1 MHVPSTAP
9 PPATAAPLF
18 GPFTVGS
25 LALENRIV
33 MAPMTREL
41 SPGGVPGPEVAAYY
55 ARRARNGVGL
65 IITEGAAIGHP
76 SSERRAAVPRIHSA
90 DALAGWTR
98 VTQAVHAAGGRIA
111 AQLMHVG
118 LDPLLW
124 GMTPAEMD
132 AASPAGFELLSPS
145 GVDPSQ
151 PAAATVGRE
160 MSDVDISSVID
171 AYARAAAEARQA
183 GFDAIE
189 LHAAHGYLIDQFFWA
204 VTNRRK
210 DRYGGD
216 LSARTRF
223 GADVVRACRHAVGED
238 FPIFLRFSQWKV
250 GHYAAR
256 LADSP
261 DELAAVLGPLV
272 QAGVDAFHCSTR
284 RFWQPEFE
292 GSDLNLA
299 GWTKKVTGRPVIAVG
314 SVGLKDSD
322 FLSYL
327 DGKGADVGDVS
338 VVADRLAQGEFD
350 LVAVGRALIADPAWP
365 AKVRGGRSADLIPFD
380 ARMLTSLH

>member
-1 MHVPSTAP
+1 
-9 PPATAAPLF
+9 
-18 GPFTVGS
+18 
-25 LALENRIV
+25 

-41 SPGGVPGPEVAAYY
+41 SPEGVPGPEVAAYY
-55 ARRARNGVGL
+55 ARRAGNGVGL

-76 SSERRAAVPRIHSA
+76 SSERRTAVPRIHGA
-90 DALAGWTR
+90 DALAGWAR

-111 AQLMHVG
+111 AQLMHAG

-145 GVDPSQ
+145 GIDPSQ
-151 PAAATVGRE
+151 LEATPVGRV
-160 MSDVDISSVID
+160 MSDTDIASVID
-171 AYARAAAEARQA
+171 AYARAAANARQV

-204 VTNRRK
+204 VTNQR
-210 DRYGGD
+210 DDSYGGD

-223 GADVVRACRHAVGED
+223 GVEVVRACRHAVGED

-256 LADSP
+256 LAHSP
-261 DELAAVLGPLV
+261 DELAALLGPLA
-272 QAGVDAFHCSTR
+272 QAGVDVFHCSTR

-299 GWTKKVTGRPVIAVG
+299 GWTKKVTSRPVITVG
-314 SVGLKDSD
+314 SVGLNDSD
-322 FLSYL
+322 FLTYL
-327 DGKGADVGDVS
+327 DGTGADVEDVG
-338 VVADRLAQGEFD
+338 VVADRLARGEFD

-365 AKVRGGRSADLIPFD
+365 AKVRGGHLADLVPFE
-380 ARMLTSLH
+380 AHMLTTLH